1 MSLKPKIGR
10 LSLDICN
17 IFFSLR
23 YQRYQNIT
31 TSVSDALELNMIT
44 KEYII
49 ETATK
54 LFMQNGV
61 KTITIN
67 RIVKELRTSKRTI
80 YSHFEDKLDLLKACL
95 DVYNTKV
102 RAENEEVI
110 KSSENVIEAMGR
122 LHQKIV
128 RRSHQVNP
136 NFFGDIIHYYPGL
149 LNESYRRNGNYA
161 HQQLIDLADAGI
173 KDGIFREDM
182 DVEVVV
188 KTVLKLLKMLK
199 DNELFPAT
207 EFSKERLTFGIL
219 VPYLRGL
226 CTEKGIEL
234 LHIQEELF
242 MVQI

>member
-1 MSLKPKIGR
+1 
-10 LSLDICN
+10 
-17 IFFSLR
+17 
-23 YQRYQNIT
+23 
-31 TSVSDALELNMIT
+31 MIT
-44 KEYII
+44 KEFII

-61 KTITIN
+61 KTITID

-80 YSHFEDKLDLLKACL
+80 YSHFEDKVTLLKACL

-110 KSSENVIEAMGR
+110 KSSDNVIEAMGH

-128 RRSHQVNP
+128 RRSHQINP
-136 NFFGDIIHYYPGL
+136 NFFSDIIHYYPGL
-149 LNESYRRNGNYA
+149 LHESYKRNGNYA
-161 HQQLIDLADAGI
+161 HQQLIDLANAGI
-173 KDGIFREDM
+173 EDGVFQKDM
-182 DVEVVV
+182 DVEVVG

-199 DNELFPAT
+199 DTELFPVA
-207 EFSKERLTFGIL
+207 EFSKERLTFGIM

-226 CTEKGIEL
+226 CTDKGIKL